1 MHTTSPLTITP
12 KTTVH
17 TLLKEYPFLLDFLAD
32 YHPEFKKLT
41 NPVLRRTVARMATL
55 DTVAGQGN
63 VPLNRLTQDIADEVE
78 RKTGSRPPIADVAD
92 AETIDPARLEELH
105 AIVKD
110 LHAGKTVEEVKP
122 RFEELI
128 QDVEA
133 TEIAAM
139 EQKLIEGGVPDSE
152 VKRLCDVH
160 VQVFADALAGHE
172 PVAVPAG
179 HPLDTFQRENQ
190 ALLQVTAS
198 LRKVAEAVGEPPDGA
213 AWARLKGALG
223 DTVERLAE
231 VDKHYLRKENQLF
244 PFLEEHGVEGPSKVM
259 WSIHDDIRDLVKQA
273 RQTIAE
279 DDAKLAVS
287 TCLALA
293 KMVDDMVT
301 KEEQVLFP
309 MSVDTL
315 DDGEW
320 VRIRAGED
328 EIGYAFVEHVPA
340 WPARLPD
347 AEAGAAGAP
356 AGTASGAGTAGVA
369 TGAGFE
375 GEAAAGVAGGGLLAL
390 RTGSLGLEELNLVLG
405 ILPID
410 FQYVDE
416 HDRVR
421 FYSEGHRIFPRSPG
435 VIGRKVQ
442 NCHPP
447 QSVHKVQQIID
458 AFRAG
463 DKDVAEF
470 WIVMQGKFLHIRY
483 FAVRDDG
490 GNYRGVVETVQDVTG
505 IRALEG
511 QRRLLDW

>member
-1 MHTTSPLTITP
+1 MTTAPLTLTP

-17 TLLKEYPFLLDFLAD
+17 TLLKEYPFLLEFLAG

-41 NPVLRRTVARMATL
+41 NPVLRRTVGRMATL
-55 DTVAGQGN
+55 DTVAEQGN
-63 VPLNRLTQDIADEVE
+63 VPLNRLTDDIATEIE
-78 RKTGSRPPIADVAD
+78 KQTGARPPIADVAD
-92 AETIDPARLEELH
+92 AETIDPARLAELH

-110 LHAGKTVEEVKP
+110 LHDGKTVDEVKP

-128 QDVEA
+128 ADVEA

-160 VQVFADALAGHE
+160 VQVFADALEGHA
-172 PVAVPAG
+172 AVTAPPG

-198 LRKVAEAVGEPPDGA
+198 LRKVAEAIGEPPDGA
-213 AWARLKGALG
+213 AWGRLKGALS

-259 WSIHDDIRDLVKQA
+259 WAIHDDIRVLIKQA
-273 RQTIAE
+273 RAKIAE
-279 DDAKLAVS
+279 DDAGLAVS

-301 KEEQVLFP
+301 KEEKVLHP
-309 MSVDTL
+309 MAMDTL
-315 DDGEW
+315 DNAEW
-320 VRIRAGED
+320 TRIRAGEKD
-328 EIGYAFVEHVPA
+328 IGYAFVTDVPA
-340 WPARLPD
+340 WPP
-347 AEAGAAGAP
+347 AGAP
-356 AGTASGAGTAGVA
+356 AASGAV
-369 TGAGFE
+369 TGAGLA
-375 GEAAAGVAGGGLLAL
+375 GEAAAGEAPPAGLLAL
-390 RTGSLGLEELNLVLG
+390 NTGGLDLDELNLVLG
-405 ILPID
+405 VLPID

-447 QSVHKVQQIID
+447 ASVHKVQQIID

-463 DKDVAEF
+463 EKDRAEF
-470 WIVMQGKFLHIRY
+470 WIEMQGKFLHILY
-483 FAVRDDG
+483 FAIRDEAG
-490 GNYRGVVETVQDVTG
+490 AYRGVVETVQDATG
-505 IRALEG
+505 VRALEG

>member
-1 MHTTSPLTITP
+1 MTTAPLTLTP

-17 TLLKEYPFLLDFLAD
+17 TLLKEYPFLLDFLAE
-32 YHPEFKKLT
+32 YHPEFRKLT
-41 NPVLRRTVARMATL
+41 NPVLRKTVGRMATL
-55 DTVAGQGN
+55 DTVAQQGD
-63 VPLNRLTQDIADEVE
+63 VPLNRLTDDIATEVE
-78 RKTGSRPPIADVAD
+78 KRTGTRPPIADVAD
-92 AETIDPARLEELH
+92 AETIDPARLEALH

-110 LHAGKTVEEVKP
+110 LHAGKSVEEVKP

-128 QDVEA
+128 ADVEA

-160 VQVFADALAGHE
+160 VQVFADALEGHE
-172 PVAVPAG
+172 AVTAPPG

-198 LRKVAEAVGEPPDGA
+198 LRKVAEAIGEPPDGA
-213 AWARLKGALG
+213 AWVRLKGALA

-244 PFLEEHGVEGPSKVM
+244 PFLEDHGVEGPSKVM
-259 WSIHDDIRDLVKQA
+259 WAIHDDIRDLIKQA
-273 RQTIAE
+273 RQTIAA
-279 DDAKLAVS
+279 DDAGLAVS

-293 KMVDDMVT
+293 KMADDMVT
-301 KEEQVLFP
+301 KEEQVLHP
-309 MSVDTL
+309 MAIDTL
-315 DDGEW
+315 DDAEW
-320 VRIRAGED
+320 ARIRAGEGD
-328 EIGYAFVEHVPA
+328 IGYAFITDVPP
-340 WPARLPD
+340 WPSA
-347 AEAGAAGAP
+347 AAAGAAGAAAAANL
-356 AGTASGAGTAGVA
+356 AGA
-369 TGAGFE
+369 
-375 GEAAAGVAGGGLLAL
+375 GEAAESAAAGQAGAAAPAGLLAL
-390 RTGSLGLEELNLVLG
+390 STGGLSLDELNLVLG
-405 ILPID
+405 VLPID

-447 QSVHKVQQIID
+447 ASVHKVQQILD

-463 DKDVAEF
+463 EKDDAEF
-470 WIVMQGKFLHIRY
+470 WIDIQGKFLHIRY
-483 FAVRDDG
+483 FAVRDEARA
-490 GNYRGVVETVQDVTG
+490 YRGVVETVQDVTG

>member
-1 MHTTSPLTITP
+1 MTATPPLTLTP

-17 TLLKEYPFLLDFLAD
+17 TLLKEFPFLLEFLPE
-32 YHPEFKKLT
+32 YNPEFKKLT
-41 NPVLRRTVARMATL
+41 NPVLRRTMGRMATM
-55 DTVAGQGN
+55 DTVAELGN
-63 VPLNRLTQDIADEVE
+63 VPLNRLIDDIAGEIE
-78 RKTGSRPPIADVAD
+78 RQTGARPPISDVAD
-92 AETIDPARLEELH
+92 ADTIDPARLAELH

-128 QDVEA
+128 KDIEA

-139 EQKLIEGGVPDSE
+139 EQKLIDGGVPDTE

-160 VQVFADALAGHE
+160 VQVFADALEGHA
-172 PVAVPAG
+172 PISVPAG

-198 LRKVAEAVGEPPDGA
+198 LRKVAEAVGEPPGGA
-213 AWARLKGALG
+213 AWARLKGALAS
-223 DTVERLAE
+223 TVERLAE

-259 WSIHDDIRDLVKQA
+259 WAIHDDIRALLKQA
-273 RQTIAE
+273 RQTIAA
-279 DDAKLAVS
+279 DDAAIAVS
-287 TCLALA
+287 TCLALV

-301 KEEQVLFP
+301 KEDKVLHP
-309 MSVDTL
+309 MAVDTL
-315 DDGEW
+315 SEAEW
-320 VRIRAGED
+320 IKIRAGED
-328 EIGYAFVEHVPA
+328 DIGYAFIEGVPD
-340 WPARLPD
+340 WPPQAAAAAGGET
-347 AEAGAAGAP
+347 AEAPAAGAD
-356 AGTASGAGTAGVA
+356 AD
-369 TGAGFE
+369 
-375 GEAAAGVAGGGLLAL
+375 LLAL
-390 RTGSLGLEELNLVLG
+390 HTGDLSLEELNLMLG
-405 ILPID
+405 VLPID

-447 QSVHKVQQIID
+447 ASVHKVQQIVD

-463 DKDVAEF
+463 EKDTAEF
-470 WIVMQGKFLHIRY
+470 WIDLRGRFVHIRY
-483 FAVRDDG
+483 FAVRDAAG
-490 GNYRGVVETVQDVTG
+490 AYRGVVETSQDVTD

>member
-1 MHTTSPLTITP
+1 MTTAPLTLTP

-17 TLLKEYPFLLDFLAD
+17 TLLKEYPFLLDYLAE

-41 NPVLRRTVARMATL
+41 NPVLRKTVGRMATL
-55 DTVAGQGN
+55 DTVAQQAN
-63 VPLNRLTQDIADEVE
+63 VPLNRLTDDIAAEIE
-78 RKTGSRPPIADVAD
+78 KQTGTRPPVADVAD
-92 AETIDPARLEELH
+92 AQTIDPARLEALH

-110 LHAGKTVEEVKP
+110 LHAGKSVEEVKP
-122 RFEELI
+122 RFEDLI
-128 QDVEA
+128 ADVEA

-160 VQVFADALAGHE
+160 VQVFADALEGHE
-172 PVAVPAG
+172 AVTAPAG
-179 HPLDTFQRENQ
+179 HPMDSFQRENQ

-198 LRKVAEAVGEPPDGA
+198 LRKVAEAIGEPPDGA
-213 AWARLKGALG
+213 AWERLKGALG

-231 VDKHYLRKENQLF
+231 IDTHYLRKENQLF
-244 PFLEEHGVEGPSKVM
+244 PFLEDHGVEGPSKVM
-259 WSIHDDIRDLVKQA
+259 WAIHDDIRALIKQA
-273 RQTIAE
+273 RQTITG
-279 DDAKLAVS
+279 DDAALAVS

-293 KMVDDMVT
+293 KMADDMVT
-301 KEEQVLFP
+301 KEEQVLHP
-309 MSVDTL
+309 MAMDTL
-315 DDGEW
+315 GDEEW
-320 VRIRAGED
+320 TRIRAGEGD
-328 EIGYAFVEHVPA
+328 IGYAFIDGVPD
-340 WPARLPD
+340 WPA
-347 AEAGAAGAP
+347 AAATGAASAAAGAAAP
-356 AGTASGAGTAGVA
+356 AGLLDLNT
-369 TGAGFE
+369 
-375 GEAAAGVAGGGLLAL
+375 GGLSLA
-390 RTGSLGLEELNLVLG
+390 ELNLVLG
-405 ILPID
+405 ALPID

-447 QSVHKVQQIID
+447 ASVHKVQQIID

-463 DKDVAEF
+463 EKDDAEF
-470 WIVMQGKFLHIRY
+470 WIEVQGKFLHIRY
-483 FAVRDDG
+483 FALRDASG
-490 GNYRGVVETVQDVTG
+490 AYRGVVETVQDVTG

>member
-1 MHTTSPLTITP
+1 M
-12 KTTVH
+12 
-17 TLLKEYPFLLDFLAD
+17 
-32 YHPEFKKLT
+32 
-41 NPVLRRTVARMATL
+41 
-55 DTVAGQGN
+55 
-63 VPLNRLTQDIADEVE
+63 
-78 RKTGSRPPIADVAD
+78 
-92 AETIDPARLEELH
+92 
-105 AIVKD
+105 
-110 LHAGKTVEEVKP
+110 EEVKP

-139 EQKLIEGGVPDSE
+139 EQKLIEGGVPDTE

-160 VQVFADALAGHE
+160 VQVFADALAGHA
-172 PVAVPAG
+172 PITMPPG

-198 LRKVAEAVGEPPDGA
+198 LRKVAEAIGEPPDGA
-213 AWARLKGALG
+213 AWARLKGSLAG
-223 DTVERLAE
+223 TVERLAD
-231 VDKHYLRKENQLF
+231 VDRHYLRKENQLF
-244 PFLEEHGVEGPSKVM
+244 PFLERHGVEGPSKVM
-259 WSIHDDIRDLVKQA
+259 WSIHDDIRDLIKQA
-273 RQTIAE
+273 RQTIAG
-279 DDAKLAVS
+279 DDAALAVS

-301 KEEQVLFP
+301 KEEQVLHP
-309 MSVDTL
+309 MSADTL
-315 DDGEW
+315 SDEEW
-320 VRIRAGED
+320 VRIRAGEGD
-328 EIGYAFVEHVPA
+328 IGYAFIADVPE
-340 WPARLPD
+340 WPARAAGD
-347 AEAGAAGAP
+347 EAGEEAGAAGAP
-356 AGTASGAGTAGVA
+356 AGSGVA
-369 TGAGFE
+369 A
-375 GEAAAGVAGGGLLAL
+375 ADAAGPAPDESAGGLLAL
-390 RTGSLGLEELNLVLG
+390 STGSLNLEELNLVLG
-405 ILPID
+405 ALPID

-463 DKDVAEF
+463 EKDTAEF
-470 WIVMQGKFLHIRY
+470 WIEMQGTFLHIRY
-483 FAVRDDG
+483 FAVRDAG
-490 GNYRGVVETVQDVTG
+490 GAYRGVVETVQDVTA

>member
-1 MHTTSPLTITP
+1 MTTAPLTITP

-17 TLLKEYPFLLDFLAD
+17 TLLKEYPFLLDFLVE
-32 YHPEFKKLT
+32 YHQEFKKLT
-41 NPVLRRTVARMATL
+41 NPVLRKTVGRMATL
-55 DTVAGQGN
+55 DTVAQQGN
-63 VPLNRLTQDIADEVE
+63 VPLNRLTDDLATEIEK
-78 RKTGSRPPIADVAD
+78 RTGTRPPIADVAN
-92 AETIDPARLEELH
+92 AETIDPARLEALH

-128 QDVEA
+128 ADVEA

-160 VQVFADALAGHE
+160 VQVFADALEGHA
-172 PVAVPAG
+172 AVTAPPG

-198 LRKVAEAVGEPPDGA
+198 LRKVAEAIGEPPDAA
-213 AWARLKGALG
+213 AWGRLRGALG

-231 VDKHYLRKENQLF
+231 VDRHYLRKENQLF
-244 PFLEEHGVEGPSKVM
+244 PFLEDHGVEGPSKVM
-259 WSIHDDIRDLVKQA
+259 WAIHDDIRDLIKQA
-273 RQTIAE
+273 RATIAE
-279 DDAKLAVS
+279 DDAGLAVS
-287 TCLALA
+287 TCFALA
-293 KMVDDMVT
+293 KMADDMVT
-301 KEEQVLFP
+301 KEEQVLHP
-309 MSVDTL
+309 MAMDTL
-315 DDGEW
+315 SDAEW
-320 VRIRAGED
+320 AQIRAGED
-328 EIGYAFVEHVPA
+328 DIGYAFIDGAPA
-340 WPARLPD
+340 WPAAAPAGAVAAAGRPGAGLA
-347 AEAGAAGAP
+347 AEAGAEGQAGAASP
-356 AGTASGAGTAGVA
+356 A
-369 TGAGFE
+369 
-375 GEAAAGVAGGGLLAL
+375 GLLAL
-390 RTGSLGLEELNLVLG
+390 NTGGLSLSELNLVLG
-405 ILPID
+405 VLPID

-447 QSVHKVQQIID
+447 ASVHKVQQIID

-463 DKDVAEF
+463 EKDTAEF
-470 WIVMQGKFLHIRY
+470 WIEVQGKFLHIRY
-483 FAVRDDG
+483 FAVRDDAAA
-490 GNYRGVVETVQDVTG
+490 YRGVVETVQDVTG

>member
-1 MHTTSPLTITP
+1 MTTTPPLTLTP

-41 NPVLRRTVARMATL
+41 NPVLRRTVGRMATL
-55 DTVAGQGN
+55 DTVAEQGS
-63 VPLNRLTQDIADEVE
+63 VPLNVLIQDIAAEVE
-78 RKTGSRPPIADVAD
+78 RTTGARPPVADVAD

-139 EQKLIEGGVPDSE
+139 EQKLIEGGVPDTE

-160 VQVFADALAGHE
+160 VQVFADALEGHE
-172 PVAVPAG
+172 PIVVPPG
-179 HPLDTFQRENQ
+179 HPIDTLQRENQ

-213 AWARLKGALG
+213 VWARLKDALAG
-223 DTVERLAE
+223 TVERLAE
-231 VDKHYLRKENQLF
+231 VDRHYLRKENQVF

-259 WSIHDDIRDLVKQA
+259 WSIHDDIRALVKQA
-273 RQTIAE
+273 RQTIAD
-279 DDAKLAVS
+279 DDAAMAVS

-293 KMVDDMVT
+293 KMVDDMVS
-301 KEEQVLFP
+301 KEERVLFP
-309 MSVDTL
+309 MAADTL
-315 DDGEW
+315 SDAEW
-320 VRIRAGED
+320 AQIRAGEGD
-328 EIGYAFVEHVPA
+328 IGYAFVADVPA
-340 WPARLPD
+340 WPAQAPGD
-347 AEAGAAGAP
+347 GGPGSAPAAAAGEAAP
-356 AGTASGAGTAGVA
+356 AGLLSLNRGDLSL
-369 TGAGFE
+369 
-375 GEAAAGVAGGGLLAL
+375 EA
-390 RTGSLGLEELNLVLG
+390 LNLVLG
-405 ILPID
+405 VLPID

-458 AFRAG
+458 AFREG
-463 DKDVAEF
+463 SRDTAEF
-470 WIVMQGKFLHIRY
+470 WIEMQGKFLHIRY
-483 FAVRDDG
+483 FAVRDPG
-490 GNYRGVVETVQDVTG
+490 GNYRGVVETVQDVAG

>member
-1 MHTTSPLTITP
+1 MTATPLTITP

-17 TLLKEYPFLLDFLAD
+17 TLLKDYPFLLDFLAG

-41 NPVLRRTVARMATL
+41 NPVLRRTVGRMATL
-55 DTVAGQGN
+55 DTVAEQAG
-63 VPLNRLTQDIADEVE
+63 VPLNRLTDDIATEVE
-78 RKTGSRPPIADVAD
+78 KRTGSRPPIADVAD
-92 AETIDPARLEELH
+92 VETIDPARLEELH

-110 LHAGKTVEEVKP
+110 LHAGKTVDEVKP

-160 VQVFADALAGHE
+160 VQVFADALEGHE
-172 PVAVPAG
+172 AVTAPAG
-179 HPLDTFQRENQ
+179 HPVDTFQRENQ

-198 LRKVAEAVGEPPDGA
+198 LRKVAEAIGEPPDGG
-213 AWARLKGALG
+213 AWERLKGALG

-244 PFLEEHGVEGPSKVM
+244 PFLEDHGVEGPSKVM
-259 WSIHDDIRDLVKQA
+259 WAIHDDIRTLLKQA
-273 RQTIAE
+273 RQTIAD
-279 DDAKLAVS
+279 DDAALAVS

-293 KMVDDMVT
+293 KMADDMVT
-301 KEEQVLFP
+301 KEEQVLHP
-309 MSVDTL
+309 MAVDTL
-315 DDGEW
+315 SDAEW
-320 VRIRAGED
+320 AKIRAGEAD
-328 EIGYAFVEHVPA
+328 IGYAFIGDVPA
-340 WPARLPD
+340 WPATGT
-347 AEAGAAGAP
+347 AQAGAADAP
-356 AGTASGAGTAGVA
+356 AGAA
-369 TGAGFE
+369 
-375 GEAAAGVAGGGLLAL
+375 AAAGQAPPAGLLAL
-390 RTGSLGLEELNLVLG
+390 HTGGLDLEELNLVLG
-405 ILPID
+405 VLPID

-447 QSVHKVQQIID
+447 ASVHKVQQIID

-463 DKDVAEF
+463 EKDTAEF
-470 WIVMQGKFLHIRY
+470 WIEMQGRFLHIRY
-483 FAVRDDG
+483 FAVRDEG
-490 GNYRGVVETVQDVTG
+490 GAYRGVVETVQDVTG

-511 QRRLLDW
+511 QRRLVDW